1 MNRFLTACALTIAL
15 LAAMPALAFETPVTK
30 DSGKKI
36 LGKMGSDMA
45 PVAQRLGAPHFV
57 WADFAEEG
65 RAAALVYTP
74 SEKNFKQSARKV
86 SMVVY
91 ALPGKADEDKKIM
104 TAAAQALT
112 AGYKKTAKII
122 KHDVFHNAQG
132 EPGLFIEY
140 TMGEGEAKEHNAGVF
155 VRLTPFTAS
164 FIQLQ
169 SRGKALTADDIAKVK
184 GMIGVSASTAKGKAD
199 AGKKG

>member
-15 LAAMPALAFETPVTK
+15 LAAMPALAFETPV
-30 DSGKKI
+30 DSDKGKKI

-45 PVAQRLGAPHFV
+45 PVATRLGAPYFV
-57 WADFAEEG
+57 WADFTEEG

-74 SEKNFKQSARKV
+74 SEKNFKKSTRKV

-112 AGYKKTAKII
+112 AGYKKNAKII
-122 KHDVFHNAQG
+122 KHDVFHNPQG

-140 TMGEGEAKEHNAGVF
+140 TMGEGDAKEHSSGVF

-169 SRGKALTADDIAKVK
+169 SR
-184 GMIGVSASTAKGKAD
+184 VSASTAKGASD